1 MPPVDHQVTV
11 SSLSLPVAPPS
22 SSRRLRS
29 GRMRSLVGL
38 FSAAIAALPFPVDGM
53 PAAPAGFVET
63 GAPSFVVL
71 GSESMGLSEPPS
83 DLHLLPDGR
92 ILAVSL
98 REIAFGDGLRWEVHR
113 GVEGSEF
120 IAPQVAVGPEGR
132 IYTGIRGGFAEV
144 VLGSDSRWHLVRA
157 ADAPPGADIE
167 NITLAWVDTL
177 KRDWFWFSGSGA
189 VVAWRPGQ
197 TPRLATHAS
206 TAIEHIFELR
216 DDVFISDQA
225 GGALFRLVPGETSLE
240 RISSDQVLV
249 SEAVTCTV
257 PLGPGQLLAG
267 TSFEGLKIFDGRTFR
282 RFGTSS
288 LLGPGHRIT
297 GLCAAGDGLFAAAVD
312 TFGIVF
318 FDRAGTAIQI
328 LDRSLDHRLA
338 RVKRLIYSADG
349 VVWALL
355 NEGVARIQFPA
366 PLSHFEPVVAS
377 SLVYAKP
384 LRHQGELWLLADGR
398 AMRGIYDASKRL
410 ESFEEDSPPGRFL
423 FTLSD
428 VDGQLFASNDAGI
441 YLHESTGWR
450 LVAPDI
456 VNARVGTGRTTA
468 RGIPYVARGEFG
480 FLQRQ
485 GDDFIVHRTPVP
497 GLGDNYNAVPD
508 ASGVVWLELGTSR
521 VGRFDPE
528 AQPASFEILGPPDG
542 VAEGWVSIYDLDGIA
557 RLYAGNRILR
567 FNDATRRFIDD
578 AQLLE
583 LFPANARPDGRAA
596 RDPSGRI
603 WYTANGLVHILEET
617 SGAPKVTTLSIGM
630 SPTEYTIE
638 DSGIVWLFERQRL
651 ARLDP
656 NLPSPPRRPL
666 KAQITSVEFSASGR
680 WQFAPRGALD
690 PISSNDNSIVI
701 RFAAPA
707 SPFGSSIT
715 FDVMLEGAGSQ
726 WVSTGTVGSA
736 SFNRLKEGDY
746 VFRVRPKAGSDV
758 IGEEARLAF
767 TVQPPWFR
775 TKLAWAVYVA
785 TAIGL
790 VAFAAWLSSYLQRR
804 ENDRLERLVG
814 ERTRE
819 LRASEERYRSLNA
832 DLERRVDARTAELS
846 HSNRELQQRE
856 SLFRLIYEHAPGG
869 ISWMRSDLGS
879 TYHFNSTFRRILG
892 LAADTS
898 MDRELLLQLVHPD
911 DKHRLVD
918 MNQRIESGEIDSYN
932 LETRFVLSDGRTV
945 WGSMSVA
952 VIRDDRDH
960 VIQEIGILEDIT
972 PRKRAEEELAATYKN
987 LVATSRIAG
996 MAEVATGVLHNVGN
1010 VLNGLNV
1017 SCNILADGA
1026 RESKTDL
1033 LVKVSALLHEHS
1045 NDLGHFLTEDPKGKL
1060 VPDLLGM
1067 LADNAR
1073 RHQDWL
1079 TREIAGMQRSID
1091 HIKEIVAMQQSYATT
1106 AGVVETL
1113 TPESLFDDA
1122 LHMNEASLSRHEVD
1136 VVRDY
1141 QPVPAITVEKGK
1153 VLQILTNLIRNAKHA
1168 CDDHP
1173 APEGKTITLRI
1184 EDTPPDRVRL
1194 IVRDNGVGIPPE
1206 NLTRIFTH
1214 GFTTRADG
1222 HGFGLHSSI
1231 LAAREMKGSLSVESA
1246 GLGHGATFTLELPVA
1261 PTDSPGTTH
1270 AAFPLPA
1277 EPKSTASRRTA
1288 PLPS

>member
-1 MPPVDHQVTV
+1 
-11 SSLSLPVAPPS
+11 
-22 SSRRLRS
+22 
-29 GRMRSLVGL
+29 MRIVVGL
-38 FSAAIAALPFPVDGM
+38 AAAAIACFTINLNGM
-53 PAAPAGFVET
+53 PAAPAGVVET

-71 GSESMGLSEPPS
+71 GSESMGLSEPPT

-120 IAPQVAVGPEGR
+120 IAPQVAIDPEGK

-144 VLGSDSRWHLVRA
+144 ALGSDARWHLVHA
-157 ADAPPGADIE
+157 ADVPPDAEVG
-167 NITLAWVDTL
+167 NVTLAWVDTL
-177 KRDWFWFSGSGA
+177 KRDWFWFSGSGS
-189 VVAWRPGQ
+189 VVAWRPGD
-197 TPRLATHAS
+197 TPRLATRAS
-206 TAIEHIFELR
+206 TAIEHIFELG
-216 DDVFISDQA
+216 DDVFISDQS
-225 GGALFRLVPGETSLE
+225 GGALFRLAPGEAALE
-240 RISSDQVLV
+240 RLSSDNVLV
-249 SEAVTCTV
+249 SEAVTCTL
-257 PLGPGQLLAG
+257 PFEPGKLLAG
-267 TSFEGLKIFDGRTFR
+267 TSFEGLKIFDGRTFQP
-282 RFGTSS
+282 FGASP

-312 TFGIVF
+312 TLGIVF
-318 FDRAGTAIQI
+318 F
-328 LDRSLDHRLA
+328 DRSLDHRLA
-338 RVKRLIYSADG
+338 RVRRLIYSADG
-349 VVWALL
+349 VIWALL
-355 NEGVARIQFPA
+355 NEGVARVQFPS

-377 SLVYAKP
+377 GLAYAKP

-398 AMRGIYDASKRL
+398 ALHGVYDASQRL
-410 ESFEEDSPPGRFL
+410 ERFDEDSPPGRFL
-423 FTLSD
+423 FTLTD

-441 YLHESTGWR
+441 YLREPTGWR
-450 LVAPDI
+450 LVAPGI
-456 VNARVGTGRTTA
+456 VNARVGTGRTTP
-468 RGIPYVARGEFG
+468 RGIPYVARGEYG
-480 FLQRQ
+480 FLQPADNGFSVQ
-485 GDDFIVHRTPVP
+485 RTPVP
-497 GLGDNYNAVPD
+497 GLGDNYNAVID
-508 ASGVVWLELGTSR
+508 TSGVVWLELGTSR
-521 VGRFDPE
+521 VGRFDPGAE
-528 AQPASFEILGPPDG
+528 PASFEILGPDHG
-542 VAEGWVSIYDLDGIA
+542 VAEGWVSIYEIDGIV
-557 RLYAGNRILR
+557 RLYAGNRISR
-567 FNDATRRFIDD
+567 FDNPTRRFVDD
-578 AQLLE
+578 RELSD

-603 WYTANGLVHILEET
+603 WYTANGLVHILEQT
-617 SGAPKVTTLSIGM
+617 SGAPKITSLSVGI

-638 DSGIVWLFERQRL
+638 DNGIVWLFERQRL
-651 ARLDP
+651 ARFDP
-656 NLPSPPRRPL
+656 RMTPPPRQPL
-666 KAQITSVEFSASGR
+666 KAQITSVEFPASGR
-680 WQFAPRGALD
+680 WHFAPPRALE
-690 PISSNDNSIVI
+690 PIDYVDNSVVI

-715 FDVMLEGAGSQ
+715 FDVMLEGAGTP

-736 SFNRLKEGDY
+736 SFNRLKEGNY
-746 VFRVRPKAGSDV
+746 VFRVRPKAGSEV

-767 TVQPPWFR
+767 TIRPPWFR

-790 VAFAAWLSSYLQRR
+790 FAFAAWLSSYLQRR

-819 LRASEERYRSLNA
+819 LRASEERYRSLNT

-856 SLFRLIYEHAPGG
+856 SLFRLIFEHAPVG
-869 ISWMRSDLGS
+869 ISWRRSDLGP
-879 TYHFNSTFRRILG
+879 TYHFNTTFRRIVG

-911 DKHRLVD
+911 DKHRVVD
-918 MNQRIESGEIDSYN
+918 LNRLIESGQSDSYN
-932 LETRFVLSDGRTV
+932 LEVRLVLSDGRTV
-945 WGSMSVA
+945 WTSMSFA
-952 VIRDDRDH
+952 VIRDDRDR

-972 PRKRAEEELAATYKN
+972 PRKHAEEELAATYKN

-1017 SCNILADGA
+1017 SCNILADGV

-1045 NDLGHFLTEDPKGKL
+1045 GDLGRFLTEDPKGKL
-1060 VPDLLGM
+1060 VPDLLAM

-1113 TPESLFDDA
+1113 TPESLFADA
-1122 LHMNEASLSRHEVD
+1122 LHMNEASLSRHEVN
-1136 VVRDY
+1136 VVCDY

-1173 APEGKTITLRI
+1173 APEGKTIMLRI
-1184 EDTPPDRVRL
+1184 EDAPPDRVRL
-1194 IVRDNGVGIPPE
+1194 IVRDNGIGIPPE

-1214 GFTTRADG
+1214 GFTTRPHG

-1231 LAAREMKGSLSVESA
+1231 LAAREMNGSLIAESP
-1246 GLGHGATFTLELPVA
+1246 GPGQGATFTLELPVTPSEPSSTA
-1261 PTDSPGTTH
+1261 R
-1270 AAFPLPA
+1270 AFPLPA
-1277 EPKSTASRRTA
+1277 EPKSTASRRTVPA
-1288 PLPS
+1288 G

>member
-1 MPPVDHQVTV
+1 MSSVDDQVSV
-11 SSLSLPVAPPS
+11 SSFSFPVAQPS
-22 SSRRLRS
+22 FDLRRPRF
-29 GRMRSLVGL
+29 GCIRSLVGL
-38 FSAAIAALPFPVDGM
+38 AAVAVACFALNLNGM
-53 PAAPAGFVET
+53 PAAPAGVVET

-71 GSESMGLSEPPS
+71 GSESMGLSEPPT

-92 ILAVSL
+92 ILAISL

-120 IAPQVAVGPEGR
+120 IAPQVAIDPDGK

-144 VLGSDSRWHLVRA
+144 VLGADARWHLVRA
-157 ADAPPGADIE
+157 ADTPPGAEVE
-167 NITLAWVDTL
+167 NVTLAWVDTL
-177 KRDWFWFSGSGA
+177 KRDWFWFSGSGS

-197 TPRLATHAS
+197 APRLATHAS
-206 TAIEHIFELR
+206 TAIEHIFELG
-216 DDVFISDQA
+216 DDVFISDQS
-225 GGALFRLVPGETSLE
+225 GGALFRLPPGEATLE
-240 RISSDQVLV
+240 RLSSDNVMI
-249 SEAVTCTV
+249 SEAVTCTL
-257 PLGPGQLLAG
+257 PFEPGKLLAG
-267 TSFEGLKIFDGRTFR
+267 TSFEGLKLFDGRAFQ

-288 LLGPGHRIT
+288 ILGPGHRIT

-312 TFGIVF
+312 TLGIVF
-318 FDRAGTAIQI
+318 FDRSGTAVQI

-349 VVWALL
+349 VIWALL
-355 NEGVARIQFPA
+355 NEGVARVQFPS

-377 SLVYAKP
+377 GLVYAKP

-398 AMRGIYDASKRL
+398 ALRGMYDASKRL
-410 ESFEEDSPPGRFL
+410 ETFEEDSPPGRFL
-423 FTLSD
+423 FTLNA

-441 YLHESTGWR
+441 YLREEAGWR
-450 LVAPDI
+450 LIAPGI

-468 RGIPYVARGEFG
+468 RGIPYVARGEYG
-480 FLQRQ
+480 FLQRR
-485 GDDFIVHRTPVP
+485 GSDFTAQRTRLS
-497 GLGDNYNAVPD
+497 GLGDNYNAVTD
-508 ASGVVWLELGTSR
+508 AAGIVWLELGTSR
-521 VGRFDPE
+521 VGRFNPNAE
-528 AQPASFEILGPPDG
+528 PATFEILGPENG
-542 VAEGWVSIYDLDGIA
+542 VAEGWVSIYELDGVA

-567 FNDATRRFIDD
+567 FDDTARRFVDNPE
-578 AQLLE
+578 LLN
-583 LFPANARPDGRAA
+583 LFPANARPDGRVA

-617 SGAPKVTTLSIGM
+617 GGTPKVTTM
-630 SPTEYTIE
+630 SVGIAPTEYTIE
-638 DSGIVWLFERQRL
+638 ENGIVWLFERQRL

-656 NLPSPPRRPL
+656 RMPSPPRKSL
-666 KAQITSVEFSASGR
+666 QAQITSVEFSASGR
-680 WQFAPRGALD
+680 WHFAPRGTLE
-690 PISSNDNSIVI
+690 PIDYSDNSVVI

-767 TVQPPWFR
+767 TVRPPWFR
-775 TKLAWAVYVA
+775 TKLAWAVYA
-785 TAIGL
+785 STAIGL
-790 VAFAAWLSSYLQRR
+790 VAFAAWLSSFLQRR

-819 LRASEERYRSLNA
+819 LSASEERYRSLNA

-856 SLFRLIYEHAPGG
+856 SLFRLIFEHAPVG
-869 ISWMRSDLGS
+869 ISWMRSDLGP

-898 MDRELLLQLVHPD
+898 MDRALLLQFVHPD
-911 DKHRLVD
+911 DKHRLLG
-918 MNQRIESGEIDSYN
+918 MNQLIESGESDSYN
-932 LETRFVLSDGRTV
+932 LEGRFVLGDGRTV

-972 PRKRAEEELAATYKN
+972 PRKGAEEELASTYKN

-1045 NDLGHFLTEDPKGKL
+1045 GDLGRFLTEDPKGKL
-1060 VPDLLGM
+1060 VPDLLAM

-1113 TPESLFDDA
+1113 TPESLFEDA
-1122 LHMNEASLSRHEVD
+1122 LHMNEASLSRHEVN
-1136 VVRDY
+1136 VVCDY
-1141 QPVPAITVEKGK
+1141 QPTPAITVEKGK

-1184 EDTPPDRVRL
+1184 EEAPPDRVRL

-1214 GFTTRADG
+1214 GFTTRPHG

-1231 LAAREMKGSLSVESA
+1231 LAAREMKGSLIVESA
-1246 GLGHGATFTLELPVA
+1246 GPGQGATFTLELPIA
-1261 PTDSPGTTH
+1261 PVESSSTTH

-1277 EPKSTASRRTA
+1277 EPKSIASRRTVPA
-1288 PLPS
+1288 G